1 MYGDTGQ
8 PQPPTV
14 RSLFF
19 RKRLQDDA
27 KGSAVFQEDAK
38 AKCCQAE
45 KPKVAKE
52 LLQLQVTH
60 RRSSTRARPRSRR
73 QPPPAPAPAAPRTSR
88 RCPRTTAPRQAAPRR
103 PRPVGTIIPHRHRKR
118 RSCGFD
124 PRSIFGQDLGSH
136 GACQDHAFLSLR
148 AQAVREGCHPV
159 VRPEPC
165 PHDCCWHSWN
175 NATQMPAMIVRLTAV
190 RSARGARELPIRP
203 ARAVQ
208 HLSTRQAFLNS
219 SQPFNKYGFQ
229 VAQPMTK
236 GK

>member
-1 MYGDTGQ
+1 MTQKDLLSFKKTQ
-8 PQPPTV
+8 K
-14 RSLFF
+14 L
-19 RKRLQDDA
+19 
-27 KGSAVFQEDAK
+27 SAARHG
-38 AKCCQAE
+38 

-52 LLQLQVTH
+52 LLQLHVAH
-60 RRSSTRARPRSRR
+60 RRSSTTARPRSRR

-124 PRSIFGQDLGSH
+124 PRSVGNQRSILGQDLGSH

-165 PHDCCWHSWN
+165 PHDGCWHSWK
-175 NATQMPAMIVRLTAV
+175 NATQMPAMILRLTAV
-190 RSARGARELPIRP
+190 RSARGACELPFRP

>member
-8 PQPPTV
+8 PKPPTV

-27 KGSAVFQEDAK
+27 KGSAAFKKTQKLSA
-38 AKCCQAE
+38 ARHG

-52 LLQLQVTH
+52 LLQLQVAH
-60 RRSSTRARPRSRR
+60 RQSSTTARPRSRR

-124 PRSIFGQDLGSH
+124 PRSVGNQRSIFGHMIWG
-136 GACQDHAFLSLR
+136 R
-148 AQAVREGCHPV
+148 TERVRI
-159 VRPEPC
+159 
-165 PHDCCWHSWN
+165 
-175 NATQMPAMIVRLTAV
+175 MPSFP
-190 RSARGARELPIRP
+190 SARRP
-203 ARAVQ
+203 SEKVAIQSFAQSPVRTIVAGT
-208 HLSTRQAFLNS
+208 LGRM
-219 SQPFNKYGFQ
+219 QPRCQ
-229 VAQPMTK
+229 Q
-236 GK
+236 